1 MYRCLLGD
9 EKKKKC
15 MSLLQTVEEDYK
27 KAFRGSDKPV
37 IEVLRIV
44 KTALQNEEIA
54 KRGKTGEREA
64 KLTDDEVLAILKR
77 QVKQTEE
84 AGEFFLKGGR
94 ADLKTKNDAELVILK
109 KYLPAQAS
117 EDQVR
122 KAVEKVLSGM
132 VGAKS
137 SDFGK
142 IMGAVM
148 KELKGADGT
157 VVSKVVKE
165 LLG

>member
-1 MYRCLLGD
+1 
-9 EKKKKC
+9 

-54 KRGKTGEREA
+54 KRGKSGDREA
-64 KLTDDEVLAILKR
+64 KLTDEEVLAILKR

-84 AGEFFLKGGR
+84 AGELFLKGGR

-122 KAVEKVLSGM
+122 EAVKAVVARMGNIAPSE
-132 VGAKS
+132 
-137 SDFGK
+137 FGK

-148 KELKGADGT
+148 KEVKGADGT
-157 VVSKVVKE
+157 VVSRVVKE